1 VSRGDALEARLR
13 RVESRNVTW
22 LGGRTLFWDEA
33 SGTRVTDSDGNR
45 YLDFTGAFG
54 VAFAGH
60 RHPRIVRRIAGQSQ
74 RLIHGMGDVH
84 PPIVKVEFLEA
95 LAAVMPWPDTKTI
108 LGTTGSD
115 AVEAALK
122 TAQLAT
128 GKAGIVAFRGGYH
141 GLALGALA
149 ATHRRHFRHP
159 FTARLTDHVRFLTFP
174 TTAQQADRVL
184 AELPR
189 ALAAGPFPAGAVL
202 VEPVQ
207 GRAGVKEPPPDFLR
221 RLAKRSRAEGALL
234 VADEVFTG
242 MGRTGSLLASSPEA
256 LPDLVCV
263 GKALGGGLPLSACC
277 GPAAVMDSWPP
288 SSGEAIHTSTFL
300 GHPLAC
306 AAGLAFLDV
315 LAEEELAARAA
326 RLGEQAV
333 GRLRSVLAGCGSV
346 REVRGRGL
354 MIGVELCQDRTT
366 AAAVAARAL
375 AEGLIV
381 LPAGDDG
388 QVVELTPP
396 ATITGAELEQ
406 GLEALARAV
415 RSAS

>member
-1 VSRGDALEARLR
+1 MSRSGALEARLG

-22 LGGRTLFWDEA
+22 LGGRTLFWEEA
-33 SGTRVTDSDGNR
+33 SGARVTDSVGNR

-60 RHPRIVRRIAGQSQ
+60 RHPRIVRRIARQSQ
-74 RLIHGMGDVH
+74 KLIHGMGDVH
-84 PPIVKVEFLEA
+84 PAVVKVEFLEA
-95 LAAVMPWPDTKTI
+95 LAAIMPWPDTKTI
-108 LGTTGSD
+108 LGVTGSD

-128 GKAGIVAFRGGYH
+128 GRAGIVAFRGGYH

-149 ATHRRHFRHP
+149 ATHRRHFRDP
-159 FTARLTDHVRFLTFP
+159 FTARLTDHVRFLAFP
-174 TTAQQADRVL
+174 TTSQQAERVL
-184 AELPR
+184 AELPY
-189 ALAAGPFPAGAVL
+189 ALAAGPFRAGAVL

-207 GRAGVKEPPPDFLR
+207 GRAGVKVPPPGFLR
-221 RLAKRSRAEGALL
+221 RLAERCRAEGALL

-242 MGRTGSLLASSPEA
+242 MGRTGSVLASTEEA
-256 LPDLVCV
+256 SPDLVCA

-277 GPAAVMDSWPP
+277 GPAELMDAWPP

-326 RLGEQAV
+326 SLGQEAV
-333 GRLRSVLAGCGSV
+333 GHLRSVLATCDSV

-354 MIGVELCQDRTT
+354 MIGVELCQGAAT
-366 AAAVAARAL
+366 AAAVSERAL

-381 LPAGDDG
+381 LPAGDEG
-388 QVVELTPP
+388 QVLELTPP
-396 ATITGAELEQ
+396 ATITGTELEQ